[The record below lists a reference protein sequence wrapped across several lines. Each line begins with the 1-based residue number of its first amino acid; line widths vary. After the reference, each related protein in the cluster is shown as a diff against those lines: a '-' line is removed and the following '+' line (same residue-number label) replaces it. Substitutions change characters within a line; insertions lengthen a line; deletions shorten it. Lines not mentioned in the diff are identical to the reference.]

1 MSSKGGSVAAL
12 LELRER
18 MTQLFDELVH
28 PLEPSATPVAWSPT
42 VDVVETPEA
51 FEICLELPGVDPAT
65 VQVECQGRTVTIRGA
80 RPFPSESCD
89 AVHRMERRYGPFLR
103 AIELPAA
110 AAAEGVTR
118 RSDEGVLRLSVLR
131 VRVPV

>member
-1 MSSKGGSVAAL
+1 LSPKGGSVAAL

-42 VDVVETPEA
+42 ADVVETPDA
-51 FEICLELPGVDPAT
+51 FEICLELAGVDPES
-65 VQVECQGRTVTIRGA
+65 VQVECHGRIVTIRGT
-80 RPFPSESCD
+80 RPFPSESCE

-103 AIELPAA
+103 AIELPAEVQ
-110 AAAEGVTR
+110 AEGATR
-118 RSDEGVLRLSVLR
+118 RSEDGVLRLAVLR